1 MKEFPHYFA
10 DAEESFNGADFIIF
24 GLPYDRTSSFRF
36 GARLAPREIR
46 KASWNF
52 ESFDVLTGVD
62 FTEVPMHDYGDLD
75 IENKNSEDM
84 LESVKRFSK
93 KVIEAKKIPV
103 AIGGE
108 HSVTPGLIEGFDDV
122 FVISLDAHLDFRDEY
137 EGNRYN
143 HACASRRVVDK
154 VGIDN
159 ITILGVRSAERK
171 ELEKARKDGLKFFT
185 SKSLSGNIDNVL
197 KEISEDVGERKVYLS
212 IDFDVLD
219 PAYAPGVSTPE
230 PFGLEPDDVI
240 KVIKTFADRIV
251 GFDLVEVCPP
261 YDFGNTSILA
271 AKIIRI
277 AIAEIWKALKSGN

>member
-1 MKEFPHYFA
+1 MREFPNYFA
-10 DAEESFNGADFIIF
+10 DAEESFNNADFIIF
-24 GLPYDRTSSFRF
+24 GLPYDKTSSFRF
-36 GARLAPREIR
+36 GARLAPKEIR

-52 ESFDVLTGVD
+52 ESFDMLTGVD
-62 FTEVPMHDYGDLD
+62 FTEIPLHDYGDLD
-75 IENKNSEDM
+75 IENKDGKEM
-84 LESVKRFSK
+84 LESVSRFSK
-93 KVIEAKKIPV
+93 RVIKAKKIPV

-108 HSVTPGLIEGFDDV
+108 HSVTPGLVEGFDDV

-143 HACASRRVVDK
+143 HACASRRVADK

-159 ITILGVRSAERK
+159 IAILGVRSAERK
-171 ELEKARKDGLKFFT
+171 ELEKAREEGLKFFA
-185 SKSLSGNIDNVL
+185 SGSLSGDIDDVL
-197 KEISEDVGERKVYLS
+197 KEISKDIGERKVYLS

>member
-1 MKEFPHYFA
+1 MREFPNYFA
-10 DAEESFNGADFIIF
+10 DAEESFNNADFIIF
-24 GLPYDRTSSFRF
+24 GLPYDKTSSFRF
-36 GARLAPREIR
+36 GARLAPKEIR

-52 ESFDVLTGVD
+52 ESFDMLTGVD

-75 IENKNSEDM
+75 IENKDGKEM
-84 LESVKRFSK
+84 LESVSRFSK
-93 KVIEAKKIPV
+93 GVIKAKKISV

-108 HSVTPGLIEGFDDV
+108 HSVTPGLVEGFDDV

-143 HACASRRVVDK
+143 HACVSRRVADK

-159 ITILGVRSAERK
+159 IAILGVRSAERK
-171 ELEKARKDGLKFFT
+171 ELEKAKEEGLKFFT
-185 SKSLSGNIDNVL
+185 SGSLSGNMDDML
-197 KEISEDVGERKVYLS
+197 KEISKDIGERKVYLS

-219 PAYAPGVSTPE
+219 PSYAPGVSTPE
-230 PFGLEPDDVI
+230 PFGLEPDDII

-277 AIAEIWKALKSGN
+277 AIAEIWKASRG

>member
-1 MKEFPHYFA
+1 MREFPNYFA
-10 DAEESFNGADFIIF
+10 DAEESFNNADFIIF
-24 GLPYDRTSSFRF
+24 GLPYDKTSSFRF
-36 GARLAPREIR
+36 GARLAPKEIR

-52 ESFDVLTGVD
+52 ESFDMLTGVD
-62 FTEVPMHDYGDLD
+62 FTEIPLHDYGDLD
-75 IENKNSEDM
+75 IENKDGKEM
-84 LESVKRFSK
+84 LESVSRFSK
-93 KVIEAKKIPV
+93 RVIKAKKIPV

-108 HSVTPGLIEGFDDV
+108 HSVTPGLVEGFDDV

-143 HACASRRVVDK
+143 HACASRRVADK

-159 ITILGVRSAERK
+159 IAILGVRSAERK
-171 ELEKARKDGLKFFT
+171 ELEKAREEGLKFFA
-185 SKSLSGNIDNVL
+185 SGSLSGDIDDVL
-197 KEISEDVGERKVYLS
+197 KEISKDIGERKVYLS

-271 AKIIRI
+271 AKVIRI

>member
-1 MKEFPHYFA
+1 MREFPNYFA
-10 DAEESFNGADFIIF
+10 DAEESFNNADFIIF
-24 GLPYDRTSSFRF
+24 GLPYDKTSSFRF
-36 GARLAPREIR
+36 GARLAPKEIR

-52 ESFDVLTGVD
+52 ESFDMLTGVD
-62 FTEVPMHDYGDLD
+62 FTEIPLHDYGDLD
-75 IENKNSEDM
+75 IENKDSKEM
-84 LESVKRFSK
+84 LESVSRFSK
-93 KVIEAKKIPV
+93 RVIKAKKIPV

-108 HSVTPGLIEGFDDV
+108 HSVTPGLVEGFDDV

-143 HACASRRVVDK
+143 HACASRRVADK

-159 ITILGVRSAERK
+159 IAILGVRSAERK
-171 ELEKARKDGLKFFT
+171 ELEKAREEGLKFFA
-185 SKSLSGNIDNVL
+185 SGSLSGDIDDVL
-197 KEISEDVGERKVYLS
+197 KEISKDIGERKVYLS

-271 AKIIRI
+271 AKVIRI